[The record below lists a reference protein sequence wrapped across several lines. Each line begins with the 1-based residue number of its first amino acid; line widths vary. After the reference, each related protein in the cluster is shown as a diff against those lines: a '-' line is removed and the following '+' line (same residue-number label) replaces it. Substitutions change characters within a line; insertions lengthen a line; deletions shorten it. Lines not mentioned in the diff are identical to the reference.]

1 MRLWRA
7 TGEGENM
14 NQDILAN
21 KSETINRCIKR
32 IEEEYEGNLEN
43 LLNFTKQDSII
54 LNLQRACEACIDLAM
69 HLVSENKWG
78 IPQSSRDAFDLLFKN
93 GVIDEA
99 LSHNLKAMVG
109 FRNIAVHDYQSI
121 QVEIIRTII
130 EKHLVDF
137 ISFAERIKH
146 SDDRSSETSI

>member
-1 MRLWRA
+1 
-7 TGEGENM
+7 M
-14 NQDILAN
+14 NLDILVN
-21 KSETINRCIKR
+21 KSDTINRCIRR
-32 IEEEYEGNLEN
+32 IEEEYQGNKDN

-93 GVIDEA
+93 GVIDDT
-99 LSHNLKAMVG
+99 LTHNLKAMVG

-121 QVEIIRTII
+121 QAVIIQTII
-130 EKHLVDF
+130 EKHLDDF
-137 ISFAERIKH
+137 ISFVEKVR
-146 SDDRSSETSI
+146 EYGE